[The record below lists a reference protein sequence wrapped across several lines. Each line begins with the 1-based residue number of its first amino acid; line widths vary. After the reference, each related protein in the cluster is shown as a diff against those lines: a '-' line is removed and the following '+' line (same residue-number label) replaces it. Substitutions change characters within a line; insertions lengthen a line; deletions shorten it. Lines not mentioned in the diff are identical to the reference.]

1 MPETYEPPTTSPA
14 SPPYDHTPGASALL
28 PPSTQIDTIQQS
40 STNRNENSCPRV
52 TRARAREATA
62 FRWISL
68 GMNCAQAA
76 ADSWSCRPLVFMPI
90 DRTQPRSICRSPRT
104 SVGTHGGT
112 SLLHELAIGAHDSRR
127 DVREVPEIIEERI
140 AACED
145 RNVILALP
153 RRTRPTRSPHRSSRT
168 ARSKFARCRTAGGS
182 GRQSSPPQFATQ
194 GR

>member
-1 MPETYEPPTTSPA
+1 MRETYEPPTTSPA
-14 SPPYDHTPGASALL
+14 SPPHDHAPSASALL
-28 PPSTQIDTIQQS
+28 PPSTQIDTIRQS
-40 STNRNENSCPRV
+40 STNHNENSC
-52 TRARAREATA
+52 AREATA

-68 GMNCAQAA
+68 GINCAQAA
-76 ADSWSCRPLVFMPI
+76 ADSWSCRSLVLMPI

-127 DVREVPEIIEERI
+127 DVREGPEIIEERI
-140 AACED
+140 AACEGRD
-145 RNVILALP
+145 VILALP

-168 ARSKFARCRTAGGS
+168 ARSKFAQYHTAAGS